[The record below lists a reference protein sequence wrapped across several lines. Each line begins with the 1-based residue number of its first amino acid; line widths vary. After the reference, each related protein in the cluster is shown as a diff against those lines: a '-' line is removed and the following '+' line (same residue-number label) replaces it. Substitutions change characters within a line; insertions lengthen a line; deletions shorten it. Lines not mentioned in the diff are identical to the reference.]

1 MKPGTKWLIAIIGL
15 LVLNA
20 VAATVLII
28 EAHSHDRST
37 VLPSYKLEAR

>member
-15 LVLNA
+15 LVINA
-20 VAATVLII
+20 IAAGVLLV
-28 EAHSHDRST
+28 EAHSHDQST